1 MTVVAGRAWT
11 EQLLLRGKFLL
22 TDPRLKSR
30 GLIQDGG
37 VLIEGD
43 RIAATGPFAD
53 LHAQHPR
60 ARVLGDGR
68 QLLLPGLADAHCHGR
83 GLSPIQKGVPTDFLE
98 NALFDWAVMPVLP
111 PELTAA
117 LCALRHIR
125 SGCTLLHHNGF
136 DDEGLAGARRAETA
150 IRTYLSTGI
159 RLAFSPA
166 IRDESRLALDEDGFL
181 ATLPADLRAWAA
193 SLVQFDKRTAADE
206 YFALFD
212 DLYARHNGAETRVL
226 LAPSWAHGATEG
238 FLRRVR
244 ERSDALG
251 GVPIHM
257 HLLQTPVQ
265 KAYGLRRRGRPTLEW
280 LDELG
285 LVDRQVVY
293 GHAIHVTRRDIEL
306 MGRRR
311 ACVTNHPSC
320 NLHMR
325 NGIAPVMPMRAA
337 GVTVAMGMDDKTIND
352 DEDAVME
359 VRMLHKL
366 HRLHTF
372 ELPEPAL
379 DAYDALEMATVN
391 GAKVCGFEGETGA
404 LLPGMKADAILVN
417 LARVERDPWIDPRLD
432 PIEGFVQRALGAD
445 VDTAVIG
452 GTVVMEERHVRTIDV
467 EALTREVRE
476 YCSRPLPPEQATRAA
491 MLARIKPYAQAWYA
505 GWHEGMV
512 GSPYYAVNSRE

>member
-1 MTVVAGRAWT
+1 VAARQDGPER
-11 EQLLLRGKFLL
+11 LLLRGKYVL
-22 TDPRLKSR
+22 TDARLKSR
-30 GLIQDGG
+30 GLIRDGG

-43 RIAATGPFAD
+43 RIAATGRFVD
-53 LHAQHPR
+53 LAAQQPR
-60 ARVLGDGR
+60 ARVVGDGS
-68 QLLLPGLADAHCHGR
+68 QLLLPGLVDAHCHGR

-98 NALFDWAVMPVLP
+98 NALFDWAAMPILP

-136 DDEGLAGARRAETA
+136 DDEGAAGARRADAA

-166 IRDESRLALDEDGFL
+166 IRDESRLALDDEAFL
-181 ATLPADLRAWAA
+181 ATLPADLQAWAA
-193 SLVQFDKRTAADE
+193 PLVRFDKRAAADA

-212 DLYARHNGAETRVL
+212 DLFARFNGPDTRVL
-226 LAPSWAHGATEG
+226 LAPSWAHGVTED

-244 ERSDALG
+244 ARADALG

-265 KAYGLRRRGRPTLEW
+265 KAYGLRRRGRTTVEW

-285 LVDRQVVY
+285 LVDRQVVF
-293 GHAIHVTRRDIEL
+293 GHAIHVTRREIEL
-306 MGRRR
+306 MGRRQ

-325 NGIAPVMPMRAA
+325 NGIAPVVPMRAA

-372 ELPEPAL
+372 ELTAPAL
-379 DAYDALEMATVN
+379 DAYDALETATVN
-391 GAKVCGFEGETGA
+391 GARVCGFEGEIGT
-404 LLPGMKADAILVN
+404 LVPGRKADAILVD

-432 PIEGFVQRALGAD
+432 PIEAFVQRALGED
-445 VDTAVIG
+445 VRTVVIG
-452 GTVVMEERHVRTIDV
+452 GEIVMEERRMRTIDADAV
-467 EALTREVRE
+467 FREVRE
-476 YCSRPLPPEQATRAA
+476 YCSRPLPPEQAEQAA

-505 GWHEGMV
+505 GWHVGMV
-512 GSPYYAVNSRE
+512 ASPYYAVNSLE

>member
-1 MTVVAGRAWT
+1 MANPRHTADS
-11 EQLLLRGKFLL
+11 LLLRGKVVL
-22 TDPRLKSR
+22 TDARLKSA
-30 GLIQDGG
+30 GLIRDGG

-43 RIAATGPFAD
+43 RVAATGAFVD
-53 LHAQHPR
+53 LARLHPQ
-60 ARVLGDGR
+60 ARVIGDGS
-68 QLLLPGLADAHCHGR
+68 QLVLPGLADAHCHGR

-98 NALFDWAVMPVLP
+98 NALFDWAVMPILP
-111 PELTAA
+111 PELAAA

-136 DDEGLAGARRAETA
+136 DDDGPAAGRRAECA

-166 IRDESRLALDEDGFL
+166 IRDESRLALDEEGFL
-181 ATLPADLRAWAA
+181 ATLPPDLQAWAA
-193 SLVQFDKRTAADE
+193 PLVRYDKRQAVED

-212 DLYARHNGAETRVL
+212 DLFARHNGPDTRVL
-226 LAPSWAHGATEG
+226 LAPSWAHGATDG

-244 ERSDALG
+244 DRSDALG

-265 KAYGLRRRGRPTLEW
+265 KAYGLRRRGISTLEW
-280 LDELG
+280 LDGLG

-293 GHAIHVTRRDIEL
+293 GHAIHVTARDIEL
-306 MGRRR
+306 LGRRR
-311 ACVTNHPSC
+311 AGVTNHPSC

-325 NGIAPVMPMRAA
+325 NGIAPVVPMRAA

-372 ELPEPAL
+372 ELTAPAL
-379 DAYDALEMATVN
+379 DAYEALEMATIN
-391 GAKVCGFEGETGA
+391 GARVCGFEGETGA
-404 LLPGMKADAILVN
+404 LVPGLKADAILVD
-417 LARVERDPWIDPRLD
+417 LGRVERDPWIHPGLD
-432 PIEGFVQRALGAD
+432 PIEGFVQRALGED
-445 VDTAVIG
+445 VRTVLIG
-452 GTVVMEERHVRTIDV
+452 GRIVMEDRRVLSIDA
-467 EALTREVRE
+467 EALSREVRE
-476 YCSRPLPPEQATRAA
+476 VCGRPLPPEQAARAA
-491 MLARIKPYAQAWYA
+491 MLRRIKPYVQAWYRT
-505 GWHEGMV
+505 WHEGMV
-512 GSPYYAVNSRE
+512 ASPFYAVNSRE